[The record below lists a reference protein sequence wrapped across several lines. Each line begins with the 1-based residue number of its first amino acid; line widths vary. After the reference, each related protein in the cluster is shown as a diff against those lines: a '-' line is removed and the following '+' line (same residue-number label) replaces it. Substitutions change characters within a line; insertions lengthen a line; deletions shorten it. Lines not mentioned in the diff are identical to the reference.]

1 MSTPPVP
8 AYAQRDTGVQVEQ
21 LRQSARRWRRMFRTL
36 IVLLL
41 LLTWLAFT
49 ENTSYEYRQT
59 LASVSQ
65 RDTNLATAVE
75 HYVVRV
81 MRNARAVHQLLNG
94 LVRDGVSEVGLAD
107 MLSDRLKANDAF
119 SDLGVCMPDG
129 RLLRA
134 GKDGASAIGA
144 DLCAQLIAHPPRDD
158 EISLL
163 PPR

>member
-75 HYVVRV
+75 HYVVR
-81 MRNARAVHQLLNG
+81 
-94 LVRDGVSEVGLAD
+94 
-107 MLSDRLKANDAF
+107 
-119 SDLGVCMPDG
+119 
-129 RLLRA
+129 A
-134 GKDGASAIGA
+134 GKDGASAIA

-163 PPR
+163 PPRPGPGGAQVPLAMRLR